1 MQQGYTKLAKNFF
14 RCFTIDMITG
24 ISNYNYNYNY
34 NYNKFSF
41 GRIIMT
47 YFIFVVVAF
56 VVVCY
61 LLGNHE
67 SNLFNRHD
75 YEKFYKF

>member
-1 MQQGYTKLAKNFF
+1 
-14 RCFTIDMITG
+14 
-24 ISNYNYNYNY
+24 
-34 NYNKFSF
+34 
-41 GRIIMT
+41 MT

-67 SNLFNRHD
+67 INLFNRHD